1 MEERTRVDPLS
12 ARQETV
18 SVGCSRPAREAG
30 VTLIES
36 LVAVTLLS
44 VLAVT
49 MFSLYSTGLAAAKLV
64 QGLDE
69 AALLAQQRLEQIKA
83 TAGCNC
89 GALGQVREPVDPVHF
104 PGYAWEVD
112 TLEQA
117 PGLQL
122 VTVHV
127 YWRHLGRERQV
138 SLVTYIATRTEG
150 P

>member
-1 MEERTRVDPLS
+1 MDPLS
-12 ARQETV
+12 AREEAI
-18 SVGCSRPAREAG
+18 SVACSRPADEAG
-30 VTLIES
+30 FTLIES

-69 AALLAQQRLEQIKA
+69 AALLAQQRLEQVKA

-89 GALGQVREPVDPVHF
+89 GPLGHVREPVDPVHF
-104 PGYAWEVD
+104 PGYVWEVD
-112 TLEQA
+112 ASEQA

-127 YWRHLGRERQV
+127 YWKHLGRERQV
-138 SLVTYIATRTEG
+138 SLVTYIATRGEG

>member
-1 MEERTRVDPLS
+1 MDPLS
-12 ARQETV
+12 ARKKAI
-18 SVGCSRPAREAG
+18 SVGCFRPAHEAG
-30 VTLIES
+30 FTLIES

-64 QGLDE
+64 EGLDE

-89 GALGQVREPVDPVHF
+89 GSLGQVRELVDPVHF
-104 PGYAWEVD
+104 PGYMWAVD
-112 TLEQA
+112 AIEQA

-127 YWRHLGRERQV
+127 YWSHLGRERQV
-138 SLVTYIATRTEG
+138 SLVTYIATRAEG

>member
-1 MEERTRVDPLS
+1 MNPFSVRRE
-12 ARQETV
+12 AI
-18 SVGCSRPAREAG
+18 SVGYFRLAHEAG

-69 AALLAQQRLEQIKA
+69 AALLAQQRLEQVKA
-83 TAGCNC
+83 TSGCNC
-89 GALGQVREPVDPVHF
+89 GPLGHVREPVDAVLF
-104 PGYAWEVD
+104 PGYVWEVD
-112 TLEQA
+112 ALEQA

-138 SLVTYIATRTEG
+138 SLATYIATRAEG